1 MWPENQ
7 SKVKYNQ
14 YSFNFNFISGWIEK
28 MILYYGTGT
37 LEDVYLLWL
46 TQAAEF
52 LYYIHVDIWM
62 YSVYILY
69 NSQQ

>member
-37 LEDVYLLWL
+37 LEDVYLMWL

-52 LYYIHVDIWM
+52 LYYIPVDIWM